1 MVFTTEGLLKAAIE
15 TKKVVYQAM
24 SSTRTQSQLC
34 TSTPILSFVQYP
46 ICLLYIYIYITPI
59 YLYTHTHTYIYIIK
73 K

>member
-46 ICLLYIYIYITPI
+46 ICLLYIYIYIYI
-59 YLYTHTHTYIYIIK
+59 CIYIYIYISYHI
-73 K
+73 